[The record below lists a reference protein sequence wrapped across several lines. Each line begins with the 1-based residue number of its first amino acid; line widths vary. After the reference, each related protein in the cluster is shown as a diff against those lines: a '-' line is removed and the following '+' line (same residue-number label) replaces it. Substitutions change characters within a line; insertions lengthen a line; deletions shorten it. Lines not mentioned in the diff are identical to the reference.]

1 MSEGAGS
8 HLLAILAGPAGAW
21 HRFEGGDLLANPS
34 RARWCLAPIP
44 GGDLL
49 AILTGA
55 DGAWH
60 RFRGGFASDSN
71 RGRWCL
77 APIPGGDSD

>member
-1 MSEGAGS
+1 MPGTDS
-8 HLLAILAGPAGAW
+8 
-21 HRFEGGDLLANPS
+21 
-34 RARWCLAPIP
+34 

-60 RFRGGFASDSN
+60 RFRGGDLLAILAGPMVPGTDSV
-71 RGRWCL
+71 GDLL
-77 APIPGGDSD
+77 AILAGAAGACTDSGG